1 MRIVQLIYAS
11 TRSEDCTQTDLMNIL
26 RSSRKNNELNDI
38 SGILV
43 CDNNYFLQLI
53 EGGMEQVNKLFLRI
67 SKDNR
72 HGDVIILGYEEVDAR
87 DYSKWKMGYVHIMD
101 KKKDIL
107 FKYSSNK
114 DFSPYSLS
122 GYGAK
127 QLLADLALIHEA
139 TLANEP

>member
-11 TRSEDCTQTDLMNIL
+11 TRSADCTQTDLMNIL

-38 SGILV
+38 TGILV
-43 CDNNYFLQLI
+43 CDNQYFLQLI
-53 EGGMEQVNKLFLRI
+53 EGGVEQINKLFLRI
-67 SKDNR
+67 TKDER
-72 HGDVIILGYEEVDAR
+72 HGDVIILSYEEVEAR
-87 DYSKWKMGYVHIMD
+87 NYSNWKMGYVDIMD

-107 FKYSSNK
+107 FKYSSGK

-122 GYGAK
+122 ASGAK

-139 TLANEP
+139 ALGNTP